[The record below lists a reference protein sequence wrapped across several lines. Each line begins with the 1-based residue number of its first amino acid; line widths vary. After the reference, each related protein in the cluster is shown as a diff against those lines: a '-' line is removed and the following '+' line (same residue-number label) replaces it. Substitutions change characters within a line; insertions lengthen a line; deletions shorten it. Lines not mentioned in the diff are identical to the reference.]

1 MADPNGKIIINA
13 EELLKK
19 HGVWKSGE
27 ESDASS
33 SGKRREAIGAY
44 AEKCGIENKALSQFR
59 SGMKIKNDGKRKDWC
74 RSMRLLMEVAEKE
87 IFGNEPDMLD
97 GAGDGQAAAE
107 PVDFNK

>member
-1 MADPNGKIIINA
+1 
-13 EELLKK
+13 
-19 HGVWKSGE
+19 
-27 ESDASS
+27 
-33 SGKRREAIGAY
+33 
-44 AEKCGIENKALSQFR
+44 
-59 SGMKIKNDGKRKDWC
+59 MKIKNDGKRKDWC